1 MKKLNK
7 VVMSLSAFALAV
19 GGAYATSGLSSIM
32 RAAAD
37 EENVVSATWH
47 LGEKVFSDVAADVS
61 NPDVISS
68 SNLSFE
74 GGITSNRVRT
84 AKPASGEIKLTTWNA
99 SVSATPVESDFIKF
113 SITTKDSFTPTS
125 LTLNAAAIKTG
136 NARMDIVAQVGD
148 ASYTI
153 VEKAIPARTNESD
166 TDDAEIDYSLS
177 YDITDIPA
185 VKGELALK
193 FYLYGDA
200 GKAREVGLSEVC
212 LSGTYTA
219 DSGEIADD
227 DTYYFHIPGMLG
239 SVPDTQDEEN
249 YIWEGNMGVE
259 GADGDKNFCNAF
271 EGSALTFKNVHVH
284 QAGTYKAVVPL
295 DWATGNGAMLKIEV
309 MDAETG
315 ALEASCNTVAPT
327 NSYKWQP
334 FDFPLEGKISEG
346 VKNIRFSFTPGEGR
360 AWAFN
365 FKAPEFVCLDGGSTV
380 EPENPSEVPEGWMT
394 IPGIIDIDHPCWVY
408 NGLRIEGGGA
418 NIGYAQNGCSATGEV
433 YVLEAGV
440 YSMNINFN
448 WFQNAGEFQIEIIDK
463 ATNKKEVDTYYHI
476 PGIHVADILLEG
488 YLTPGKKTIKYTF
501 HSQASGY
508 IANYIDHTITKVG
521 DSFACLRDV
530 SIEGL
535 EPIEYEGYD
544 YTFNIPM
551 EYAEPNLKVKAEF
564 MGASLMATV
573 GDQQLPVSED
583 GIIEVPTPAA
593 GESSELILNLIAD
606 EGTASAQTEFKVRLY
621 HIGGIVLT
629 GLTFDGMTADDDCI
643 ASFNAE
649 KNGVVVDGYVFT
661 SLPEVIATFVDGS
674 SVKATGAMTAD
685 HTAAYSFVG
694 KAGSLEQEFS
704 FSLSDIYL
712 YEPSE
717 NDEKYV
723 LKYDSGYN
731 GADGIWNNGLYSIN
745 ANDGWTGTQ
754 FKMKNNVPI
763 VVTPPSDIKVKQF
776 VMAALY
782 DNYTPGRVAS
792 ITSEGATLRVPSAR
806 DFKTGVDNDHALY
819 LVVNAENHVPGTPF
833 EITFEGGG
841 QPVAWFEFVYEIVV
855 PTTAPELVKTT
866 ATSVEDRNHAVVTF
880 QFNRAMTETTITVNG
895 TEVKAEGG
903 STSLNFP
910 LWDLPYN
917 ADVEVTIPAGAATD
931 TYGNATD
938 KDITHVLKVGS
949 PAVAAPIA
957 ADRFTVV
964 SNVEELRAAV
974 AAVKTTN
981 SKRDDLQSIIFLK
994 DGDYDLGG
1002 TALEITKV
1010 YNVSIIGESQ
1020 AGVLIHGVQTGISYP
1035 VVSTRSSAN
1044 IFMENLTIRND
1055 LDFGKPERVGV
1066 GVAHYGGE
1074 LDIFKNVTLQ
1084 SIQDT
1089 EVSGERGYWYNVTI
1103 HGNVDYICGGGDHFF
1118 DHCTLQHE
1126 IGGGYI
1132 VAPATSTANK
1142 YGYVFQHCTIDGVG
1156 PYDLG
1161 RPWQNEPRAFFLNT
1175 TMKALPSAGGWGR
1188 MSDIPT
1194 YFFEYNSM
1202 DAEGNPLDLSTRV
1215 NSPSSTNTYSPILP
1229 EEYAGHFTVR
1239 NVLGGLNSWDAAAL
1253 VAECEAPEAKNGDDG
1268 SIVWNAV
1275 DGASGYIVY
1284 YDGKFAGYTAETS
1297 LIPDASDDVQLYSV
1311 AAINPNGC
1319 RGKIAYLSTT
1329 GISSLDSD
1337 SAHAEYYNLQG
1348 VRVSSDAKGVVIKVT
1363 RNAYG
1368 TAKREKIVRK

>member
-1 MKKLNK
+1 
-7 VVMSLSAFALAV
+7 
-19 GGAYATSGLSSIM
+19 
-32 RAAAD
+32 
-37 EENVVSATWH
+37 
-47 LGEKVFSDVAADVS
+47 
-61 NPDVISS
+61 
-68 SNLSFE
+68 
-74 GGITSNRVRT
+74 
-84 AKPASGEIKLTTWNA
+84 
-99 SVSATPVESDFIKF
+99 
-113 SITTKDSFTPTS
+113 
-125 LTLNAAAIKTG
+125 
-136 NARMDIVAQVGD
+136 
-148 ASYTI
+148 
-153 VEKAIPARTNESD
+153 
-166 TDDAEIDYSLS
+166 
-177 YDITDIPA
+177 
-185 VKGELALK
+185 
-193 FYLYGDA
+193 
-200 GKAREVGLSEVC
+200 
-212 LSGTYTA
+212 
-219 DSGEIADD
+219 
-227 DTYYFHIPGMLG
+227 
-239 SVPDTQDEEN
+239 
-249 YIWEGNMGVE
+249 MGVE
-259 GADGDKNFCNAF
+259 GNDGDKNFCNAF
-271 EGSALTFKNVHVH
+271 ECSALTFKNVHVH
-284 QAGTYKAVVPL
+284 QAGSYKAVVPL

-309 MDAETG
+309 MDAESG
-315 ALEASCNTVAPT
+315 ALEASCNTIAPT
-327 NSYKWQP
+327 NGYKWEP
-334 FDFPLEGKISEG
+334 SDFPLEGIISEG

-365 FKAPEFVCLDGGSTV
+365 FKAPEFVCIDGGSTV
-380 EPENPSEVPEGWMT
+380 EPENPTEVPEGWMT
-394 IPGIIDIDHPCWVY
+394 IPGLIDIDHPCWKY
-408 NGLRIEGGGA
+408 DGLRIEGGGA
-418 NIGYAQNGCSATGEV
+418 NIGYAKNGCSATGEV
-433 YVLEAGV
+433 YVLEEGV

-448 WFQNAGEFQIEIIDK
+448 WFQNAGDFQIEIIDQ

-476 PGIHVADILLEG
+476 PGVHVADILLEG
-488 YLTPGKKTIKYTF
+488 LLTPGKKTIKYTF
-501 HSQASGY
+501 HSEAGGF
-508 IANYIDHTITKVG
+508 IANYIDHTVTKVG
-521 DSFACLRDV
+521 DTFACLRDV

-551 EYAEPNLKVKAEF
+551 EYGEPTLKVKAEF
-564 MGASLMATV
+564 LGATLKAAV
-573 GDQQLPVSED
+573 GDKELTVSED
-583 GIIEVPTPAA
+583 GIIEVPTPGV
-593 GESSELILNLIAD
+593 GESSELILNLTAD

-629 GLTFDGMTADDDCI
+629 GLTFDGLAANEDCI
-643 ASFNAE
+643 ATLNAE
-649 KNGVVVDGYVFT
+649 KNNVAVEGYVFT
-661 SLPEVIATFVDGS
+661 SIPEVVATFVDGS
-674 SVKATGAMTAD
+674 TVKATGAMAAD

-694 KAGSLEQEFS
+694 KSGSLEQEFS
-704 FSLSDIYL
+704 FNLSDIYL

-717 NDEKYV
+717 KDEKYT

-792 ITSEGATLRVPSAR
+792 ITSEGATLRVPSAS
-806 DFKTGVDNDHALY
+806 DFQTGVDNDHALY
-819 LVVNAENHVPGTPF
+819 LVVNVENHVPGTPF

-855 PTTAPELVKTT
+855 PTTAPELVKTS

-880 QFNRAMTETTITVNG
+880 QFNRAMTETAIIVNG

-917 ADVEVTIPAGAATD
+917 TAVEVTIPAGAATD

-938 KDITHVLKVGS
+938 KDITHVLKVGA

-957 ADRFTVV
+957 AERVIVV
-964 SNVEELRAAV
+964 SNVDELRAAV
-974 AAVKTTN
+974 AEVKTTN

-994 DGDYDLGG
+994 DGDYDLAG

-1035 VVSTRSSAN
+1035 VVSTRNSAN
-1044 IFMENLTIRND
+1044 IYMENLTIRND
-1055 LDFGKPERVGV
+1055 LDFGKSERVGV

-1175 TMKALPSAGGWGR
+1175 TMKALPSDGGWGK
-1188 MSDIPT
+1188 MGDLVT
-1194 YFFEYNSM
+1194 YFYEYNSM
-1202 DAEGNPLDLSTRV
+1202 DADGNALDLSKRK
-1215 NSPSSTNTYSPILP
+1215 NSPSSLNTYSPILP
-1229 EEYAGHFTVR
+1229 EQYADHFTVR

-1253 VAECEAPEAKNGDDG
+1253 VAECEAPAPGVAEDG
-1268 SIVWNAV
+1268 SIVWNAL
-1275 DGASGYIVY
+1275 DGAAGYIVF
-1284 YDGKFAGYTAETS
+1284 YDGKFAGYTAEPFF
-1297 LIPDASDDVQLYSV
+1297 IPESSDDWKLYSV

-1319 RGKIAYLSTT
+1319 RGKIGKLETT
-1329 GISSLDSD
+1329 GISNINGE
-1337 SAHAEYYNLQG
+1337 AQAEYFNLQG
-1348 VRVSSDAKGVVIKVT
+1348 LRVGSDAKGVVIKVT
-1363 RNAYG
+1363 RNADG
-1368 TAKREKIVRK
+1368 TVKREKIVRK